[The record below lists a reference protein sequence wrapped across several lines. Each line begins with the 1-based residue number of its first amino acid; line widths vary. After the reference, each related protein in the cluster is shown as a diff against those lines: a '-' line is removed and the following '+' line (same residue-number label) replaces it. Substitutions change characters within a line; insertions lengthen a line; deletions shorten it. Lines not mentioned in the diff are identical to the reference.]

1 MPASTPSGP
10 ARASTRS
17 PPPPSTPP
25 SPSAASA
32 RTTGSAT
39 ASSPPMSRC
48 SRRRSRVPDLSVT
61 AAGLELKN
69 PLIAGSGEATLD
81 ASGIRAALDA
91 GTAAVV
97 AKSTNES
104 EAAKA
109 QLHAAEYVLLDEE
122 LIPRPIGPARRTDS
136 LFCRSGLLD
145 EPWERWVAT
154 LAALDEE
161 ARSREAYVV
170 PSLIVADADEAARR
184 ARELEQAGLRW
195 LELNVAAPHAEEAAG
210 GAIRTGTEL
219 VAPVRA
225 AVSIPLTV
233 KVGGADPVESAGVAL
248 EAGADAVCLTTR
260 QQGFVPDLTTR
271 RPVLGTFAAIGGAWS
286 LPITLRHV
294 AKARLRYGPG
304 ASLIGTNGA
313 RDGHDVARFLLAG
326 ASAVQLTTIL
336 LTDGPT
342 ALTRALEQLAAYLDE
357 QGVAARELVGEAADH
372 VQTYEEAAMRS
383 TA

>member
-91 GTAAVV
+91 GAAAVV

-122 LIPRPIGPARRTDS
+122 LRPRPLGPARRTDS

-161 ARSREAYVV
+161 ARGCEAYVV
-170 PSLIVADADEAARR
+170 PSLIVAGVDEAAGRT
-184 ARELEQAGLRW
+184 RELEQAGLRW

-210 GAIRTGTEL
+210 GAIRTGTQL

-233 KVGGADPVESAGVAL
+233 KVGGADPIKSAGAAL
-248 EAGADAVCLTTR
+248 DVGADAVCLTTR
-260 QQGFVPDLTTR
+260 QQGFVPDLATR
-271 RPVLGTFAAIGGAWS
+271 RPLLGTFAAIGGAWS
-286 LPITLRHV
+286 LPVTLRHV
-294 AKARLRYGPG
+294 AKAPQRYPRV
-304 ASLIGTNGA
+304 SLVATNGL
-313 RDGHDVARFLLAG
+313 R
-326 ASAVQLTTIL
+326 
-336 LTDGPT
+336 
-342 ALTRALEQLAAYLDE
+342 
-357 QGVAARELVGEAADH
+357 
-372 VQTYEEAAMRS
+372 
-383 TA
+383 

>member
-1 MPASTPSGP
+1 VS
-10 ARASTRS
+10 
-17 PPPPSTPP
+17 
-25 SPSAASA
+25 
-32 RTTGSAT
+32 
-39 ASSPPMSRC
+39 
-48 SRRRSRVPDLSVT
+48 DLFVT

-69 PLIAGSGEATLD
+69 PVIAGSGEATMN

-91 GTAAVV
+91 GAAAVV

-104 EAAKA
+104 DAAKA
-109 QLHAAEYVLLDEE
+109 QLHSAEYVLLDEQ
-122 LIPRPIGPARRTDS
+122 LTPRPLGPAHRTDS

-145 EPWERWVAT
+145 EPWERWVTT

-161 ARSREAYVV
+161 ARSRDAYVV
-170 PSLIVADADEAARR
+170 PSLIVADVDEAARR

-210 GAIRTGTEL
+210 GAIRSGTEII
-219 VAPVRA
+219 APVRA

-233 KVGGADPVESAGVAL
+233 KVGGADPVASTGAAL

-260 QQGFVPDLTTR
+260 QQGFVPDLATR

-286 LPITLRHV
+286 LPVTLRHV
-294 AKARLRYGPG
+294 AKARLRHGPE

-326 ASAVQLTTIL
+326 ASAVELTTIV
-336 LTDGPT
+336 LTDGPD
-342 ALTRALEQLAAYLDE
+342 ALTQALEQFAAYLDE
-357 QGVAARELVGEAADH
+357 QGVSALELVGEAADH
-372 VQTYEEAAMRS
+372 VETYEEAAMRS